1 MIDVKALIFDIDGTL
16 VDSFEA
22 YYEVFNQGI
31 AEFSAGPISRDALRD
46 YLAKGLSLR
55 TILQNVF
62 PLPMDDT
69 DYEACR
75 GRILQLFKQVEQ
87 EEVKPFTGTEAL
99 FRYLEAKGIKIGIAT
114 GRTSSPEDEWLRF
127 RRLGLAHYISTIV
140 TSREVEHRK
149 PAPDAIIECSRRL
162 NIPLEQCVVVGD
174 TESDIVAAKRA
185 GAIAVAV
192 TTGQENEDVL
202 LKAEPEV
209 VLKDLG
215 NLAAYLEEQ
224 KPFHAH
230 SKAQQ
235 TRRNNE

>member
-22 YYEVFNQGI
+22 YHNVFNQGI
-31 AEFSAGPISRDALRD
+31 AEFGNGPVSREALRD

-55 TILQNVF
+55 EILQNVF
-62 PLPMDDT
+62 LSPVDDAV
-69 DYEACR
+69 YEACR
-75 GRILQLFKQVEQ
+75 GKIFQLFKEVEL
-87 EEVKPFTGTEAL
+87 EGVTPFEGTEAL
-99 FRYLEAKGIKIGIAT
+99 FRSLKDKGIKIGIAT

-127 RRLGLAHYISTIV
+127 RRLGLDGFISALV

-162 NIPLEQCVVVGD
+162 DVPLRQCVVVGD
-174 TESDIVAAKRA
+174 TESDIVAAKEA

-202 LKAEPEV
+202 LKAKPEL

-215 NLAAYLEEQ
+215 NLLAYLEEQ
-224 KPFHAH
+224 KPFHAQ
-230 SKAQQ
+230 SK
-235 TRRNNE
+235 E

>member
-16 VDSFEA
+16 VDSFDA
-22 YYEVFNQGI
+22 YREVFNQGV
-31 AEFSAGPISRDALRD
+31 AEFDVGPISRDVLRD

-55 TILQNVF
+55 EILQNVF
-62 PLPMDDT
+62 VSPMDDAA
-69 DYEACR
+69 YEVCR
-75 GRILQLFKQVEQ
+75 AKILQLFKQVEQ
-87 EEVKPFTGTEAL
+87 EGVKPFTGTEAL

-127 RRLGLAHYISTIV
+127 RRLGLDRYISTIV

-162 NIPLEQCVVVGD
+162 NIPLEQCVIVGD

-192 TTGQENEDVL
+192 TTGQENGDVL
-202 LKAEPEV
+202 LKAEPAV

-215 NLAAYLEEQ
+215 NLIAYLEEQ
-224 KPFHAH
+224 KPFHAL
-230 SKAQQ
+230 SEARQK
-235 TRRNNE
+235 EE